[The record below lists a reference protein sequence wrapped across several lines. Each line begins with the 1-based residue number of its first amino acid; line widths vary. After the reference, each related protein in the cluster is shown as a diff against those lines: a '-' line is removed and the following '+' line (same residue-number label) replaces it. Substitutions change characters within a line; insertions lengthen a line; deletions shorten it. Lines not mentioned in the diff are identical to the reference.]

1 MEFPMT
7 TKLTQCLALA
17 ALALATMCHSSPA
30 LAAPMETTIWT
41 LECTTT
47 KQTRKIRVVAE
58 DRETARGMAEKE
70 VVRSGFCQAYNLV
83 FVKVEVEK

>member
-1 MEFPMT
+1 MT
-7 TKLTQCLALA
+7 PNLTRCLTLA
-17 ALALATMCHSSPA
+17 ALALATVCTSSLA
-30 LAAPMETTIWT
+30 LAAPMETTVWT

-58 DRETARGMAEKE
+58 DRETARSMVEKE